1 MNKYQLGYI
10 TSEDPG
16 LASKIIKQ
24 IGKNI
29 TQRASVKAYVAKEVF
44 DNINKFIENL
54 KEKNENKE
62 DLTDREYHLAN
73 SGFNVIVNHFVKNNI
88 GAKVF
93 LNGTAVNTKLT
104 VEENEEIVSALLV
117 KKRNGQFGM
126 RVKTPEVK
134 LFMKN
139 FTVNDKEIHDI
150 HNNKLY
156 VVKNNLIFKSENGNM
171 DSDLFSAFK
180 DTIIYVGKRSNIDGI
195 IYEKTDDSVKEYLAY
210 GKIHDGLLKAKMI
223 SESSK
228 FLTQIDNTFQEII
241 KRTEPLLKKDSS
253 LKSKPLK
260 PLKP

>member
-1 MNKYQLGYI
+1 
-10 TSEDPG
+10 
-16 LASKIIKQ
+16 
-24 IGKNI
+24 
-29 TQRASVKAYVAKEVF
+29 
-44 DNINKFIENL
+44 
-54 KEKNENKE
+54 
-62 DLTDREYHLAN
+62 
-73 SGFNVIVNHFVKNNI
+73 
-88 GAKVF
+88 
-93 LNGTAVNTKLT
+93 
-104 VEENEEIVSALLV
+104 
-117 KKRNGQFGM
+117 M

-260 PLKP
+260 PLKPLKP